1 VEQFEPLTPAM
12 PRYAT
17 ALAGD
22 PAATYRQVDLAS
34 RTGGADPHALVGL
47 LYAEAIRALVGA
59 AWAAD
64 HQDYRMKSERVTRA
78 TAILFALENG
88 LDFERGG
95 DVSQTLATLYRSLR
109 AQVIDASIG
118 SDAAP
123 FQSVASQLQEIADAW
138 ASVRG

>member
-1 VEQFEPLTPAM
+1 M

-34 RTGGADPHALVGL
+34 RTGGADPHALVDL
-47 LYAEAIRALVGA
+47 LYGEAIRALSGA
-59 AWAAD
+59 AWAIE
-64 HQDYRMKSERVTRA
+64 HQDFRIKSDRVTRA

-95 DVSQTLATLYRSLR
+95 DVSHTLAKLYRGLR
-109 AQVIDASIG
+109 AHVVEASIG
-118 SDAAP
+118 NDPAP
-123 FQSVASQLQEIADAW
+123 FRNAAAQLKEIADAW
-138 ASVRG
+138 ASVRH